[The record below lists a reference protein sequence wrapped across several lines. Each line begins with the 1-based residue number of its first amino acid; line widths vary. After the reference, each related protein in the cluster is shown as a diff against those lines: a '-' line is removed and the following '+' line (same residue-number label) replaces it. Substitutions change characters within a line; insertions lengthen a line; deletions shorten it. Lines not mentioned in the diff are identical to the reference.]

1 MSGTLSIGEVLHTL
15 EAEFPDIT
23 ISKIRFL
30 ESQGLLNPERTP
42 SGYRQF
48 ADADVNQ
55 LRWVLVQQR
64 DNFLPLRVIKQRL
77 ESGDWQAAETNGTA
91 GSPAPATT
99 VSPMAAP
106 ASEDPVSENPATAVA
121 PAADARV
128 NGASKAE
135 TVRQPATPPPSPA
148 VAVAPVSSPSRDPL
162 DRGVG
167 EVRMGVDELATAAGL
182 EIADIR
188 QLQKFGVVEPV
199 QAEPAPIFD
208 GDSLII
214 AKAAAAFMARGLE
227 ARHLKSWKLAADREA
242 DMLSQITQPLAR
254 SAGGAG
260 QGEAVAITNELL
272 AKGND
277 MREAMLRRALRPSLG
292 LD

>member
-1 MSGTLSIGEVLHTL
+1 MTGTLSIGEVLHTL
-15 EAEFPDIT
+15 ESEFPDIT

-42 SGYRQF
+42 SGYRKF
-48 ADADVNQ
+48 ADADVDQ

-77 ESGDWQAAETNGTA
+77 ETGDWQAEATGSPTAPPTAAVVEGSESVTQMRSEISANGSDSSA
-91 GSPAPATT
+91 AAPQPAAPVAVSPPVPAPA
-99 VSPMAAP
+99 PAP
-106 ASEDPVSENPATAVA
+106 ARN
-121 PAADARV
+121 
-128 NGASKAE
+128 
-135 TVRQPATPPPSPA
+135 
-148 VAVAPVSSPSRDPL
+148 PL
-162 DRGVG
+162 DREPG
-167 EVRMGVDELATAAGL
+167 EVRLGVDELAMVAGL
-182 EIADIR
+182 EISDIR

-199 QAEPAPIFD
+199 VAEPAPIFD
-208 GDSLII
+208 GDGLII

-254 SAGGAG
+254 SAGGAA
-260 QGEAVAITNELL
+260 QREAVAVTNELV
-272 AKGND
+272 ACGND
-277 MREAMLRRALRPSLG
+277 MREAMLRRTLRASLG